1 MLWYS
6 GWQHVPDSSPL
17 QLDYLAVALYF
28 GVAVFVLEFYLDSR
42 QLNNFRTIKSIPKQL
57 ESVVPHEKFT
67 QSSEYG
73 ADKLAF
79 GCFEGTCMF
88 CEGIILVL
96 LGWLPYAW

>member
-1 MLWYS
+1 VYIDW
-6 GWQHVPDSSPL
+6 HHEEDSSPL
-17 QLDYLAVALYF
+17 KLDYLAVALCF
-28 GVAVFVLEFYLDSR
+28 GFAVFLLEFYLDSR
-42 QLNNFRTIKSIPKQL
+42 QLRNFRNIKSVPKALQG
-57 ESVVPHEKFT
+57 VITPKKFI

-88 CEGIILVL
+88 CEGIVLVL